1 MYTEYDQSGAL
12 TGLVVEPAPVKDIR
26 MEKQDLGFS
35 YSAPVQGKLSAAF
48 GQGRISFHYGVDLA
62 AAKGTDVS
70 AFADGTVS
78 EVGFDATLGSY
89 VVVSHAGGYSTLYG
103 HCGAIAVSVGSAVS
117 MGEKIA
123 EVGASGRATGA
134 ALHFELRDG
143 TTYLDPAQYL
153 N

>member
-1 MYTEYDQSGAL
+1 M
-12 TGLVVEPAPVKDIR
+12 
-26 MEKQDLGFS
+26 
-35 YSAPVQGKLSAAF
+35 QGKLSAAF
-48 GQGRISFHYGVDLA
+48 GQGRLSFHYGVDLA
-62 AAKGTDVS
+62 AAKGTDVN

-89 VVVSHAGGYSTLYG
+89 VVVSHANGYSTLYG
-103 HCGAIAVSVGSAVS
+103 HCGAIAVSEGSAVT

-153 N
+153 DAAALT